1 MPCDLAKEFLRANNV
16 EFDDVN
22 VQDLADPGETIRAH
36 TGGPIGTPTV
46 VIQNEARVGF
56 DPQWMS
62 DRLGLDDGER

>member
-1 MPCDLAKEFLRANNV
+1 M
-16 EFDDVN
+16 
-22 VQDLADPGETIRAH
+22 ETIRAQ

-46 VIQNEARVGF
+46 VIQGETRVGF